1 MIYAIVAPGY
11 KLITKDWN
19 KVERVK
25 ALYPYPKWKKCY
37 SEEEA
42 QVFIQKNYIPT
53 PVKLLYN
60 YGETFKDLYINASY
74 RIGNGCLFFEFNTE
88 KVGRLKLSGQDK
100 IVEYS
105 GKMVY
110 VKMPNIYLSE
120 VSISSHMSAV
130 YNLLRTL
137 GPNVDVNIRI
147 PYFAVY
153 YALTSYSGKKVRSID
168 ITREYINS
176 RLCKVAFTLEEVA
189 NVTGG

>member
-11 KLITKDWN
+11 KLITKDWS

-42 QVFIQKNYIPT
+42 QVFVQKNYVAN

-60 YGETFKDLYINASY
+60 YGDTFKDLYVDASY
-74 RIGNGCLFFEFNTE
+74 RIGKDCLFFEFDTSR
-88 KVGRLKLSGQDK
+88 VGRLKISNPDI

-110 VKMPNIYLSE
+110 VKLPNIFLSE

-130 YNLLRTL
+130 YNLLNTL
-137 GPNVDVNIRI
+137 GPAVDVNIKI

-153 YALTSYSGKKVRSID
+153 YALTSYTGSKVRAIEV
-168 ITREYINS
+168 TKEHINS

-189 NVTGG
+189 NVTTK